1 MTVAATHSRSTGPVD
16 ASVLGA
22 LVTAL
27 VTELRQVDPSGD
39 ADRIELLRLLECVK
53 CAAAGAQAR
62 ITAKLSDS
70 QCTAQREAGAATRDI
85 GKGVAAQVAL
95 ARRES
100 PFRGSQHLGLALSLR
115 EMPHTAAALSRGEVS
130 EWRATLVAR
139 ETACLSRQD
148 RRVVDEELAAR
159 PGGLGSLGDRAVEQE
174 ARRISRTPCRW

>member
-27 VTELRQVDPSGD
+27 VTELRRVDPSGD

-70 QCTAQREAGAATRDI
+70 QCTAQREA
-85 GKGVAAQVAL
+85 
-95 ARRES
+95 RRCH
-100 PFRGSQHLGLALSLR
+100 P
-115 EMPHTAAALSRGEVS
+115 
-130 EWRATLVAR
+130 
-139 ETACLSRQD
+139 
-148 RRVVDEELAAR
+148 
-159 PGGLGSLGDRAVEQE
+159 
-174 ARRISRTPCRW
+174 

>member
-1 MTVAATHSRSTGPVD
+1 
-16 ASVLGA
+16 
-22 LVTAL
+22 
-27 VTELRQVDPSGD
+27 
-39 ADRIELLRLLECVK
+39 
-53 CAAAGAQAR
+53 
-62 ITAKLSDS
+62 
-70 QCTAQREAGAATRDI
+70 
-85 GKGVAAQVAL
+85 VAL

-174 ARRISRTPCRW
+174 ARRISYRLDPYASTRRAARAEAERRVTVRPTSRASARFPPRSHGSGSPTPR

>member
-1 MTVAATHSRSTGPVD
+1 
-16 ASVLGA
+16 
-22 LVTAL
+22 
-27 VTELRQVDPSGD
+27 
-39 ADRIELLRLLECVK
+39 
-53 CAAAGAQAR
+53 
-62 ITAKLSDS
+62 
-70 QCTAQREAGAATRDI
+70 
-85 GKGVAAQVAL
+85 VAL

-159 PGGLGSLGDRAVEQE
+159 PGGLVSLGDRAVEQE